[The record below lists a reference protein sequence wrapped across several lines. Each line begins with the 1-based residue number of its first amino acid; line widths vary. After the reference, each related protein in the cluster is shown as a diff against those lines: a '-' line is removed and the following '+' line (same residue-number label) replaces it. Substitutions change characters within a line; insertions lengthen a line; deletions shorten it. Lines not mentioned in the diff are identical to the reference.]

1 MSPFETSPKQKAHE
15 IHERSGA
22 SLSGNLEDSFF
33 RLAVRSGCASAG
45 SLGVRGFISEVHGA
59 HHAERVDAIREAL
72 LDLKKQGIRRVHTII
87 EPGHPLEK
95 AAVDVG
101 FDICPG
107 ETLFQRGMGTP
118 PRSAVSVPAPFTL
131 RDGTLEDLLKISNE
145 LTHVPE
151 LAFQAWEKL
160 LIGQQL
166 NQPDR
171 FFKVIEHGG
180 DIVGIS
186 IGGSHGN
193 RGTISH
199 TWVAPE
205 HRNHKL
211 GHALS
216 ESSLSALYD
225 AGARVVHLMTTPAN
239 VSAERFWERQGFS
252 RESSTYFLEM
262 DI

>member
-1 MSPFETSPKQKAHE
+1 MSPFETSPKEKAHE
-15 IHERSGA
+15 PHERSGA
-22 SLSGNLEDSFF
+22 SPWGNLEDSFLG
-33 RLAVRSGCASAG
+33 LAIRSGCASAG

-59 HHAERVDAIREAL
+59 QHAERVDAIREAL
-72 LDLKKQGIRRVHTII
+72 QDLQKQGIRRVHTII
-87 EPGHPLEK
+87 EPGDPLEK
-95 AAVDVG
+95 AAVEVG
-101 FDICPG
+101 FDVCPG
-107 ETLFQRGMGTP
+107 ETLFQRGLESP
-118 PRSAVSVPAPFTL
+118 PQSTATVPASFTL
-131 RDGTLEDLLKISNE
+131 RDGTLKDLLTISNE

-151 LAFQAWEKL
+151 LAFQGWEKL
-160 LIGQQL
+160 LIGQHL
-166 NQPDR
+166 NRPDR

-216 ESSLSALYD
+216 ESSLSALYE
-225 AGARVVHLMTTPAN
+225 AGARIVHLMTTPAN
-239 VSAERFWERQGFS
+239 VSAERFWERQGFA
-252 RESSTYFLEM
+252 REFSTYFLEM